1 MTVLVHMEGSEK
13 IPDVSSTASETR
25 KNSKPVMEKKRRARI
40 NASLAELK
48 SLLLDVMKAEGTR
61 QNKMEKADILEMTV
75 RHLRQLQRQQFSA
88 LNATDPAVINKYRLG
103 FNECA
108 SEVSKYLAN
117 VDGLNAEF
125 RARLLNHL
133 ANVTMNVEQPEENKD
148 LSPKSSTMNKI
159 TYSAPYPKITTN
171 NLNVVLSNSGSALNM
186 KGSPVQVSNSVAT
199 DGLQNYENNN
209 NTQKLE
215 NMVCSEQSVTP
226 KIIHGVHTFPTQMSS
241 GEVAFIIPAA
251 NMVQYGAIP
260 NYVIPVIQP
269 QGAIQIATSSS
280 NIIQAQQT
288 MPIAY
293 SGTTSTPQSMVSSMV
308 PNTSFVTSINN
319 TTNLPVSLVSSD
331 NGTLVVQHRDRSPI
345 FTSLPVTNNRTQV
358 PHVQSVDL
366 SLNNDNKLREGESP
380 LRSRAIVPS
389 IESRNPSREL
399 DKSDPMW
406 RPW

>member
-1 MTVLVHMEGSEK
+1 MEGSEK

-48 SLLLDVMKAEGTR
+48 SLLLDVMKSEGTR

-88 LNATDPAVINKYRLG
+88 LNATDPVVINKYRLG

-108 SEVSKYLAN
+108 SEVSKYLSN
-117 VDGLNAEF
+117 SDGLNAEF

-133 ANVTMNVEQPEENKD
+133 ANVTMNVEPEENKD
-148 LSPKSSTMNKI
+148 LSPKSSTMNR
-159 TYSAPYPKITTN
+159 TNYNAPYPIKTN
-171 NLNVVLSNSGSALNM
+171 NLNVVHSNTGSPLKVKGNPVQISNSI
-186 KGSPVQVSNSVAT
+186 AT
-199 DGLQNYENNN
+199 DGLQNFEKNN

-215 NMVCSEQSVTP
+215 NVVCTEQNVTS
-226 KIIHGVHTFPTQMSS
+226 KVIHGVHTFPTQMSS

-251 NMVQYGAIP
+251 NMLQYGAIP

-269 QGAIQIATSSS
+269 HGAIQIATSSS

-293 SGTTSTPQSMVSSMV
+293 SGTTSTPHSIVSSVV
-308 PNTSFVTSINN
+308 PNTSFITSTNN
-319 TTNLPVSLVSSD
+319 TMNLPVSLVSSE
-331 NGTLVVQHRDRSPI
+331 NGAFVVQHREQSPQ
-345 FTSLPVTNNRTQV
+345 FTSLPVTTNHTQV
-358 PHVQSVDL
+358 THVQNIDL
-366 SLNNDNKLREGESP
+366 SSNNNNKVNEGESP
-380 LRSRAIVPS
+380 FRSRGIVPS
-389 IESRNPSREL
+389 IEPRNPPREL